1 MILAKALRPT
11 RPEAKRDG
19 CSPGRSTVEA
29 STVSRTR
36 NTAAPPLSEPVC
48 GPAAGSVFGGF
59 ESIWRQAAKGMA
71 EDVLRSALPIL
82 IAEMRATLAEE
93 GSEKGGPATYVT
105 VKSAAAMMS
114 AHPATV
120 RRLIAAGK
128 LGRYSVES
136 QARVRVSDIHA
147 YMAREGAAS
156 PTVDLEARA
165 LAMVRNE

>member
-1 MILAKALRPT
+1 MVLATVLHPT
-11 RPEAKRDG
+11 RPEASRDG
-19 CSPGRSTVEA
+19 CSPGWSTVEA
-29 STVSRTR
+29 STVSATR
-36 NTAAPPLSEPVC
+36 NTAAPPRSEAVC
-48 GPAAGSVFGGF
+48 GPAVGSVFGGL

-71 EDVLRSALPIL
+71 EDVLRSALPTL
-82 IAEMRATLAEE
+82 VAEIRAILAEQ
-93 GSEKGGPATYVT
+93 GSEKSPATYVT
-105 VKSAAAMMS
+105 VKAAAEMMS

-136 QARVRVSDIHA
+136 QARVKVSDIHA
-147 YMAREGAAS
+147 YMSREGGSS